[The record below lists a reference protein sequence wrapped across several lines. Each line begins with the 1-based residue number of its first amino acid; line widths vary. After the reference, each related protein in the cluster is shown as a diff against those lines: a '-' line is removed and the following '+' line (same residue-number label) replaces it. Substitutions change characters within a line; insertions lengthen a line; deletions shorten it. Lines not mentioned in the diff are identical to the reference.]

1 MAKKINLEKILKEF
15 SKGTVN
21 QQVETFNQLNQVL
34 SENLQKKHEE
44 LQALNN
50 LVNGQPS

>member
-21 QQVETFNQLNQVL
+21 QQVEAFNQLKQVL
-34 SENLQKKHEE
+34 SENLQKQQAE

-50 LVNGQPS
+50 LVHGQS

>member
-15 SKGTVN
+15 SKGTVS
-21 QQVETFNQLNQVL
+21 QQVDAFNQLKQALN
-34 SENLQKKHEE
+34 ENLQKKQEE

-50 LVNGQPS
+50 LVNGQS